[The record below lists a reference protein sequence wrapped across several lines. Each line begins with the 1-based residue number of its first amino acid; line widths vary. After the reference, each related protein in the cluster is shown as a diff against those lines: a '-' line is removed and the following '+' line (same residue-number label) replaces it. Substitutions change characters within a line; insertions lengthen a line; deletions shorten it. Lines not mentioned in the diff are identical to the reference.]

1 MRRQTIISNILEKNK
16 SIFIIAGERSGD
28 LHGGNLVRAL
38 KEQNPN
44 VVLKGWGGDEMQNA
58 GMLLL
63 KHYRDIA
70 FMGFWEIIK
79 NIFTIKKI
87 LEECKKSILLE
98 KPSAVLLIDYGGF
111 NMKIAK
117 FCHENKV
124 PVHYYISPKVWAWN
138 TKRAYKIKKYVD
150 HLYCILPFEPSFF
163 KRFGYDTKYVGNP
176 VVDAIRLFRAKDEAQ
191 FESQK
196 PIVAILPGSRRQE
209 VVQMLDLMISVVP
222 QFPDYEF
229 VVTAVDNLDDSLYEK
244 ARQAGLRVVYNKTY
258 PILNVAKAALV
269 TSGTATLET
278 AVFGV
283 PQAVCYKASNFNYRI
298 AKFVIQVPFISLVNL
313 IAEKEV
319 VKELIQD
326 QFNTDT
332 VSKELH
338 NLLENENYRQQIK
351 SEYQNIDRLLGDQ
364 NASMNVASLVLGS
377 LK

>member
-1 MRRQTIISNILEKNK
+1 LEKNK

-28 LHGGNLVRAL
+28 LHGGNLVKAMKQL
-38 KEQNPN
+38 DPS
-44 VVLKGWGGDEMQNA
+44 VSILGWGGEEMRNA
-58 GMLLL
+58 GMKLL

-98 KPSAVLLIDYGGF
+98 KPSAVVLIDYGGF

-138 TKRAYKIKKYVD
+138 TKRDYKIKECVD
-150 HLYCILPFEPSFF
+150 QLYCILPFEPAFF
-163 KRFGYDTKYVGNP
+163 KKFGYYTQYVGNP
-176 VVDAIRLFRAKDEAQ
+176 VVDSIRLFRAKEESH
-191 FESQK
+191 FEFQK
-196 PIVAILPGSRRQE
+196 PIVAILPGSRKQE
-209 VVQMLDLMISVVP
+209 VIQMLDLMISVVP
-222 QFPDYEF
+222 QFSDYEF

-283 PQAVCYKASNFNYRI
+283 PQAVCYQTSNFNYRV
-298 AKFVIQVPFISLVNL
+298 AKYVIQVPFISLVNL

-319 VKELIQD
+319 VKELIQE
-326 QFNTDT
+326 QFSTES
-332 VSKELH
+332 VSKELR
-338 NLLENENYRQQIK
+338 NLLENENYRNQIK